1 MEVIACDVEH
11 FHLGVADLDALFE
24 VRESST
30 HSTFNP
36 ALAVVAPIGPAMAG
50 RSVSGRARQF
60 CAMRQN
66 MRCSIPA
73 FARTSLDRA
82 RNGAGG

>member
-11 FHLGVADLDALFE
+11 FHLGVADLDALFVGARIE
-24 VRESST
+24 Y
-30 HSTFNP
+30 
-36 ALAVVAPIGPAMAG
+36 ALDFQSGFG
-50 RSVSGRARQF
+50 RRRADRPGDGWAIRQRARQF

-66 MRCSIPA
+66 MRCSISA

-82 RNGAGG
+82 RNDAGG